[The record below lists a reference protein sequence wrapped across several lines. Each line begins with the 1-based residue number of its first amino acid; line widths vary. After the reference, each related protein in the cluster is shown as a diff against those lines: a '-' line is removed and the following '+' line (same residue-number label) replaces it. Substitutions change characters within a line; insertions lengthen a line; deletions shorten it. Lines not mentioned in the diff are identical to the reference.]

1 MTISGNQL
9 LIALGSGINPSSP
22 TADSGFPEQHDKHLD
37 FNEVLRKVQN
47 GQASEIGVKIGK
59 DVSPQSMTTELRERV
74 GLAMDRA
81 AVVGVNQAL
90 VDMGG
95 SFMRVD
101 VRNRVVEAQF
111 APSEAGVID
120 RIDGYVSMR
129 PANGDEVDAVSKVV
143 SNRATSARVVRNRSL
158 ADVLSAI
165 TP

>member
-1 MTISGNQL
+1 
-9 LIALGSGINPSSP
+9 
-22 TADSGFPEQHDKHLD
+22 
-37 FNEVLRKVQN
+37 
-47 GQASEIGVKIGK
+47 
-59 DVSPQSMTTELRERV
+59 
-74 GLAMDRA
+74 MDRA

-129 PANGDEVDAVSKVV
+129 PANGDEVDAESKVV
-143 SNRATSARVVRNRSL
+143 SNHATSARVVRNRSL